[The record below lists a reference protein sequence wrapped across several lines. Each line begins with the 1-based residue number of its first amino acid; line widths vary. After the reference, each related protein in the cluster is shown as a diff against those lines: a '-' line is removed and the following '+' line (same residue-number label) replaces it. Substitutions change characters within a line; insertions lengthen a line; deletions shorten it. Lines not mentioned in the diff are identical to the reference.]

1 MADHHDLPAVFT
13 ISKVHILLVLLLSAP
28 APFSLWSA
36 AATDSTNLPK
46 LLLMTFDGFGWNFL
60 GKQPASKI
68 PNIDK
73 FIQKGVHVRWVE
85 NVFPTVTRP
94 NHMSLVTGLYPD
106 QHGIVQNSFY
116 DPVLKEEMPGPGQL
130 REDDS
135 KWVDVGAEPIWVTNS
150 KAGEGRRSGTIYWPC
165 SDAKIKGRLPDE
177 IRRGEWTVSEQNVTG
192 NQRIDLALDWL
203 MGLGKSG
210 QPVNFAAVYTGDPDD
225 TSHKYGPDSQEVLD
239 SIISRDRIV
248 EHLLSEI
255 ERRKLEGKLNVIITA
270 DHGQVPVHRDQF
282 INLDTLVDPSLYT
295 PYPDLHG
302 TPMSNIWPKEGELLY
317 DVSCFTCTHMSY
329 SDLHGTAMSNIWPKE
344 GELLYDVSCFLVHIL
359 VQQWPIYGQRKVS

>member
-1 MADHHDLPAVFT
+1 MRTASQP
-13 ISKVHILLVLLLSAP
+13 LLVLTLLLSGP
-28 APFSLWSA
+28 TSLTYSA
-36 AATDSTNLPK
+36 AAASGSSSLPK
-46 LLLMTFDGFGWNFL
+46 LLLISFDGFGWNFL
-60 GKQPASKI
+60 GKLPASSL

-94 NHMSLVTGLYPD
+94 NHMSLVTGLYPY
-106 QHGIVQNSFY
+106 QHGVVDNVFY
-116 DPVLKEEMPGPGQL
+116 DPALETEMPYAGFL

-177 IRRGEWTVSEQNVTG
+177 IRRGEWSVLEQNVTV

-203 MGLGKSG
+203 MGLGESR
-210 QPVNFAAVYTGDPDD
+210 QPVNFAAVYMFDPDD
-225 TSHKYGPDSQEVLD
+225 TLHKYGPDSQEVLD

-270 DHGQVPVHRDQF
+270 DHGHAPVYPEQV
-282 INLDTLVDPSLYT
+282 INIDLLVDPSLYSAH
-295 PYPDLHG
+295 PSLSGLPVA
-302 TPMSNIWPKEGELLY
+302 NIWPKQGELAYAL
-317 DVSCFTCTHMSY
+317 
-329 SDLHGTAMSNIWPKE
+329 
-344 GELLYDVSCFLVHIL
+344 
-359 VQQWPIYGQRKVS
+359 